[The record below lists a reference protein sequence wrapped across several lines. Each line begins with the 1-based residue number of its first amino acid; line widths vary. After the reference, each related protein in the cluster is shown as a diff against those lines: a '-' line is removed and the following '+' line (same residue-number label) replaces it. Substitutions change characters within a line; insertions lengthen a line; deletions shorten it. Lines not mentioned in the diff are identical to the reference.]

1 MHIFCILSDIL
12 PLLHNTICAI
22 MPYFAYFVDYRL
34 KSLYSL
40 RQQNPP
46 QDLVEGMIYIFYLIS
61 SQIGYHPGPDARTAL
76 CLVDCDC
83 FVDGTTGTSIFT
95 TSIA

>member
-46 QDLVEGMIYIFYLIS
+46 QDLVEGLIYIFYLIS

-76 CLVDCDC
+76 RLVDCL
-83 FVDGTTGTSIFT
+83 
-95 TSIA
+95 IAH